1 MLLSNNRKF
10 HDSLDNFIYSAFNNG
25 DQNSILILTP
35 SNRLKRKLQK
45 EFVRFNKPGSLS
57 SIKIETVRT
66 LSQKLLREINPEI
79 SILPEAAHAVVLLQ
93 AVSKAMESK
102 LKYYPV
108 IKDSDGFADIQPGIL
123 KELQSAISKMKELGI
138 NYPQL
143 IQKAGEFT
151 GYDKSKTEDIAN
163 IYNCFDRELNNLNLC
178 EIGDI
183 YLRLIKFDSKLIQ
196 STFYKLYPEIK
207 YLFVRGYS
215 HFFAPEVE
223 IIKKLS
229 FTSTIEQS
237 NLTTVFEIDYN
248 SKNTGLFGYI
258 RENVIERLKNAGF
271 FELKIDQFE
280 EETLFS
286 YLRGN
291 LFNRKSKAQLP
302 HKFSNLNV
310 YIKTGTN
317 KRNEVMVIGKE
328 IKQLL
333 KDPKVK
339 PSDICVV
346 FNLISGYAPYIRDV
360 FDEYNIPYNL
370 TDRIKV
376 NRFNPVNAAIYILE
390 LVVSNFYH
398 ANIVKTCS
406 NPVVSKIVNGS
417 SLLDGFIFTATDL
430 KLNRGFSSMKSKI
443 ERNIKYI
450 RDNNKGTTNSKISS
464 YKNALELINN
474 LEELVGGFNEKLT
487 ITNFIQEFDTLL
499 RKLNLTGFILSNSM
513 PDIEKEKNLRAI
525 SLFRNSAVEIFSA
538 LGKYLYS
545 VNSSFNLS
553 FYLNRLNL
561 IASEARF
568 NLHEKPESGVLVTNP
583 DEVRGLSFDYLFIG
597 GLNEEVFPANSK
609 PEVFISSDL
618 KESFK
623 NSLYKQKF
631 SFYESIR
638 SWNYFK
644 SSQSKL
650 FLTYATNQGESNLME
665 SFFLDELKK
674 VLNVSHESEKQNS
687 ETISICSTG
696 ELNANLNFVD
706 AEELFKQSAFNKYSL
721 ETMSFNDKERIEQT
735 NPGDTII
742 TSEFAGVFSSNEER
756 KIPGLIKFFN
766 NRVSVTAFE
775 SYAKCPFKFYTEKV
789 LKYKVIDTPS
799 DEIENYEIGNFMHS
813 VLESFFKSDLLKD
826 KSISQ
831 LNDLE
836 FNSAVNLLFD
846 IAYKKLPDFNF
857 FDENSMIESL
867 DPVIFWDFEKIF
879 GVNGNREDSVLF
891 NFLLYEKNK
900 GSNFVP
906 HAFETQ
912 GLLEIQL
919 NDESPGKVLLHGK
932 IDRID
937 INRENNTFKIYDYK
951 LTGKKITKED
961 QIEGTHLQ
969 LPLYM
974 LIAKENIL
982 TDSSYEA
989 SFPCIYSLKFKENEL
1004 KEVDVVFL
1012 NEKKLDESKIN
1023 NNWIEHA
1030 KKRVEKFTESIS
1042 EGIFHIS
1049 KIKNRETRACQFCN
1063 LTPVCR
1069 INEASPGF

>member
-10 HDSLDNFIYSAFNNG
+10 NDSIDNFIHSAFDNG
-25 DQNSILILTP
+25 YQNSILILTP
-35 SNRLKRKLQK
+35 SIRLKRKLQK
-45 EFVRFNKPGSLS
+45 EFVRFNKPGSLN

-66 LSQKLLREINPEI
+66 LAQKLLREIKPEI

-93 AVSKAMESK
+93 AVSKAMENK

-108 IKDSDGFADIQPGIL
+108 FKDSDGFADIQPGIL
-123 KELQSAISKMKELGI
+123 KELQTGISKMKELGI
-138 NYPQL
+138 DYSQL
-143 IQKAGEFT
+143 IQKAGELT

-163 IYNCFDRELNNLNLC
+163 IYNYFDHELNNLNLC

-183 YLRLIKFDSKLIQ
+183 YLQLIKFDSKLIQ
-196 STFYKLYPEIK
+196 STFSNLYPEIK

-215 HFFAPEVE
+215 HFFPPEVE

-229 FTSTIEQS
+229 FISIIEQS
-237 NLTTVFEIDYN
+237 DLTTVFEIEYN

-258 RENVIERLKNAGF
+258 RENVIERLKIAGF
-271 FELKIDQFE
+271 FEINVDQLE
-280 EETLFS
+280 EETLSS
-286 YLRGN
+286 YLRSN
-291 LFNRKSKAQLP
+291 LFNRKSKAHLP

-310 YIKTGTN
+310 CVKTGIN

-346 FNLISGYAPYIRDV
+346 FNLISEYAPYVRDV

-376 NRFNPVNAAIYILE
+376 NRFNPVNAVVYILE

-406 NPVVSKIVNGS
+406 NPVVSQIVDS
-417 SLLDGFIFTATDL
+417 DSLLDSFIFTATDL
-430 KLNRGFSSMKSKI
+430 KLNRGLSSMKSKI
-443 ERNIKYI
+443 ERRIEFISK
-450 RDNNKGTTNSKISS
+450 NNKGTTSSKITA
-464 YKNALELINN
+464 YRNALELIKN
-474 LEELVGGFNEKLT
+474 LEELIKGFEEKLT
-487 ITNFIQEFDTLL
+487 ITNFIREFDNLL

-525 SLFRNSAVEIFSA
+525 SLFRNSSVEIFSA
-538 LGKYLYS
+538 LGKYLYTAE
-545 VNSSFNLS
+545 SSFNVS

-597 GLNEEVFPANSK
+597 GLNEEVFPTNSK
-609 PEVFISSDL
+609 PEVFISTDL

-631 SFYESIR
+631 SFYETIR

-644 SSQSKL
+644 SSQTGL
-650 FLTYATNQGESNLME
+650 FLSYATNQGESNLME

-674 VLNVSHESEKQNS
+674 VQNVSQESGANS
-687 ETISICSTG
+687 GAISICSTR

-706 AEELFKQSAFNKYSL
+706 ADELYKLTAFNKYALEIMSL
-721 ETMSFNDKERIEQT
+721 NDKERIEQT
-735 NPGDTII
+735 NPGDTVI
-742 TSEFAGVFSSNEER
+742 TSEFAGVFSSDAEK
-756 KIPGLIKFFN
+756 KIPGLVEFFN

-813 VLESFFKSDLLKD
+813 VLESFYKSDLIKG

-831 LNDLE
+831 LNRLE
-836 FNSAVNLLFD
+836 FNNAVDLLFN
-846 IAYKKLPDFNF
+846 IALEKLPDFNF
-857 FDENSMIESL
+857 FDENSKLENL
-867 DPVIFWDFEKIF
+867 EPVIFWDFEKIF

-900 GSNFVP
+900 GSNFAP

-912 GLLEIQL
+912 GLLELKL
-919 NDESPGKVLLHGK
+919 NGESPGKVLLHGK

-937 INRENNTFKIYDYK
+937 INQEGGTFKIYDYK
-951 LTGKKITKED
+951 LTGKKVSKED

-982 TDSSYEA
+982 SDSPHEPAY
-989 SFPCIYSLKFKENEL
+989 PCIYSLKFREDEL
-1004 KEVDVVFL
+1004 REVDVIFL
-1012 NEKKLDESKIN
+1012 NEKKLDESTSS

-1030 KKRVEKFTESIS
+1030 KNKVAEFTENIS
-1042 EGIFHIS
+1042 VGKFHIS
-1049 KIKNRETRACQFCN
+1049 KINNREMRACQYCN

-1069 INEASPGF
+1069 IQEASPGF